1 MSLQLFPLNSP
12 NLLVL
17 PHSLLRLSVFL
28 LDSYHQ
34 GCHVSSNLLMPNQE
48 KIDYGERE
56 HGIGWSGNR
65 EMGRGDE
72 GEDEGTSRQLARP
85 RLSVRTQMCRADVN
99 THMVQATSTPTS
111 SQCSQSD
118 LSSVSSG
125 LLAQL
130 CWIDTSKERV
140 QKEGRGNEGKLSGK
154 SCLGLNLKTLKS
166 PDGPS
171 CPAGK
176 TGQEAM
182 IFHFFHLFVSKGKS
196 EISQPSKSPW

>member
-1 MSLQLFPLNSP
+1 MGL
-12 NLLVL
+12 
-17 PHSLLRLSVFL
+17 
-28 LDSYHQ
+28 
-34 GCHVSSNLLMPNQE
+34 G
-48 KIDYGERE
+48 GA
-56 HGIGWSGNR
+56 GIGRWGGG
-65 EMGRGDE
+65 EE
-72 GEDEGTSRQLARP
+72 GGDEGTSRQVACH

-99 THMVQATSTPTS
+99 THVVQATSTPAS
-111 SQCSQSD
+111 SQCSQPD

-140 QKEGRGNEGKLSGK
+140 QKEGRGDEGKLSGK
-154 SCLGLNLKTLKS
+154 SYLGLNLKTLKS
-166 PDGPS
+166 PDGHS

-182 IFHFFHLFVSKGKS
+182 IFHFFHLFISKGKS